1 MSNQKQEITIREF
14 ATKLSNCFFLEPEC
28 ETLAEELRC
37 LNLNEIPSV
46 LMKKDCGFA
55 KEQFEEAWE
64 FFKTSKI
71 KKINV
76 CSRDV
81 YLAIYVKTVY
91 DEMCSVLTTLLY
103 NFVDNPEFSNI
114 AEVIEDY
121 KLDNNYKD
129 VSDFFST
136 HKTWKK
142 PIEDWD
148 RLLNELIDE
157 LNKHLGIHGEADF

>member
-46 LMKKDCGFA
+46 LMEKDFGFT

-71 KKINV
+71 KKIDV
-76 CSRDV
+76 YDRDV
-81 YLAIYVKTVY
+81 YLAIYVNTVY
-91 DEMCSVLTTLLY
+91 DEMRSVLTTLLY
-103 NFVDNPEFSNI
+103 NFVNNPEFSDI
-114 AEVIEDY
+114 AEVIKHYILNEDY
-121 KLDNNYKD
+121 ND
-129 VSDFFST
+129 VSTFFST

-148 RLLNELIDE
+148 CLLNELD
-157 LNKHLGIHGEADF
+157 KHLGIHGEADF